1 MWLISIIVPTYN
13 ERENIEELVKRIDA
27 SLRKEGLKYEI
38 IIVDDNSPDGTADVA
53 ESLSSK
59 YPIKVVRRPGKL
71 GLSSAV
77 LDGFKVAEGDL
88 VVVMDAD
95 LQHPPEVIPKLVR
108 TAANGCDIVIA
119 SRYVKGGS
127 VGEWS
132 VLRKLISKGATL
144 IARILLPQSR
154 NVKDPMSGFFLFKRE
169 VLEGSEGLDPKGF
182 KILLE
187 ILVKGRYRSVCEVPF
202 KFGQRFKGQSK
213 LGMKEVINYV
223 IHVLT
228 LSPSYLKFAIVGGIG
243 TIVNLAV
250 LYVERYLLGIPHVIA
265 APIAI
270 EVSVLN
276 NFTLNDLWTFKT
288 ARKGS
293 WVSRL
298 VKFHGSSAAG
308 ILTQVGVS
316 IGTYEF
322 IVHNSILAQLLGIIA
337 GFILNYVISKKYVW
351 KAK

>member
-1 MWLISIIVPTYN
+1 VPTYN
-13 ERENIEELVKRIDA
+13 ERENIEELIKRIDT
-27 SLRKEGLKYEI
+27 SLKKEGMEYEV
-38 IIVDDNSPDGTADVA
+38 IIVDDNSPDGTADTA

-77 LDGFKVAEGDL
+77 LDGLKVAEGDL
-88 VVVMDAD
+88 IVVMDAD

-108 TAANGCDIVIA
+108 AALKSGCDIVIA

-132 VLRKLISKGATL
+132 ALRKVISKGATL
-144 IARILLPQSR
+144 VARILLPQSR
-154 NVKDPMSGFFLFKRE
+154 NVKDPMSGFFLFKRD
-169 VLEGSEGLDPKGF
+169 VLERSNGLDPKGF

-187 ILVKGRYRSVCEVPF
+187 ILVKGYYSKVCEVPF
-202 KFGQRFKGQSK
+202 KFGRRFKGQSK
-213 LGMKEVINYV
+213 LGMNEVINYV

-228 LSPSYLKFAIVGGIG
+228 LSPSYLKFAIVGGVG

-250 LYVERYLLGIPHVIA
+250 LYVERYLVGIPHVIA

-276 NFTLNDLWTFKT
+276 NFVLNDLWTFK
-288 ARKGS
+288 AVRKGT
-293 WVSRL
+293 WLSRL
-298 VKFHGSSAAG
+298 IKFHGSSAAG
-308 ILTQVGVS
+308 ILTQIGVS
-316 IGTYEF
+316 IGVYEF
-322 IVHNSILAQLLGIIA
+322 IVHNSILAQLLGIVM
-337 GFILNYVISKKYVW
+337 GFVLNYLISRKYVW
-351 KAK
+351 KS